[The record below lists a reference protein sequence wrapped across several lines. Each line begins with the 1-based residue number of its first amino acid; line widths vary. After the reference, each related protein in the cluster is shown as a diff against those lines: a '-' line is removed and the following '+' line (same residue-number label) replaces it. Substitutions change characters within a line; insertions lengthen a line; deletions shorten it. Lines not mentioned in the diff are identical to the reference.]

1 MVGWRI
7 TLAAAMLAAAA
18 ARAQP
23 VDEIRALLDRGQPAA
38 AFELA
43 ARFPQRLG
51 EPSFDLLYGIAAVN
65 AGRPGE
71 GVLALERVLL
81 LDPGNE
87 DARLA
92 LARGYFLLGDNTRAR
107 DELEAALSRN
117 PPPAVA
123 RVIREHLEALREREA
138 LRRPGF
144 SAYVEAGGGYD
155 SNPRA
160 GVDDPF
166 IILPVLGAVTI
177 PEGGVR
183 AGDRAWQL
191 AGGMRASLPVARRSA
206 VFVAAHAERLRYSE
220 QRDFDQDFFAG
231 SSGFMGRWRDITWRA
246 GASRAYQRL
255 GGAPYRQ
262 THGAFADA
270 VVPAGERN
278 ALSLALQAGRFEYAG
293 ANQVRDSDFAAVVVG
308 WRHALAAPWRPQL
321 DVAAN
326 AGRERNENP
335 DRHDL
340 SRDTA
345 GARVAMAVFPFEAWA
360 LSLGASYQYSRYLEP
375 DAVLQTRR
383 EDHYL
388 SADLV
393 LSWQML
399 RDLWLRAELTAAK
412 NESNLELY
420 EYRRHGAVL
429 KGRYEFR

>member
-1 MVGWRI
+1 MGSWRI
-7 TLAAAMLAAAA
+7 TLAAMLTAAAA
-18 ARAQP
+18 AHAQP
-23 VDEIRALLDRGQPAA
+23 VEEIRALLDQGRAAA

-43 ARFPQRLG
+43 RRFPERLG
-51 EPSFDLLYGIAAVN
+51 DPSFDLLYGIAAIN

-81 LDPGNE
+81 LDPRNE

-92 LARGYFLLGDNTRAR
+92 LARGYFLLGDNARAR
-107 DELEAALSRN
+107 EEFEAALSRD
-117 PPPAVA
+117 PPAQAA
-123 RVIREHLEALREREA
+123 RAIREHLEALRSREA

-144 SAYVEAGGGYD
+144 SAYAEAGGGYD

-166 IILPVLGAVTI
+166 IILPVLGEVTI

-183 AGDRAWQL
+183 AGDSAWQV
-191 AGGMRASLPVARRSA
+191 AAGMRASLPVARRTLL
-206 VFVAAHAERLRYSE
+206 FVAAHAERLRYAE

-231 SSGFMGRWRDITWRA
+231 SSGFMSRWRDIAWRV

-262 THGAFADA
+262 TYGAFADA
-270 VVPAGERN
+270 ALPVGERG

-293 ANQVRDSDFAAVVVG
+293 VNEVRDSDFAAIVAG
-308 WRHALAAPWRPQL
+308 WRHALASPWRPQL
-321 DVAAN
+321 EVAVN

-345 GARVAMAVFPFEAWA
+345 GARVAVALLPFEAWT

-375 DAVLQTRR
+375 DVVLQTRR
-383 EDHYL
+383 EDRYL

-399 RDLWLRAELTAAK
+399 RELSVRAELTAAK
-412 NESNLELY
+412 NESNLQLY
-420 EYRRHGAVL
+420 EYRRHGAVV